1 MTSITPNRL
10 QQGHLEKFWEIFAID
25 GSKAVK
31 VWDSKKLLP
40 NVTRKSFDQNHRLY
54 VKLARLNNKEITR
67 LASRI
72 SEIDTLSDQHLC
84 LLR

>member
-31 VWDSKKLLP
+31 VWDSKRP
-40 NVTRKSFDQNHRLY
+40 PAASRHTGSQAHRLY
-54 VKLARLNNKEITR
+54 VKLSRLNRKEITR
-67 LASRI
+67 LATRI
-72 SEIDTLSDQHLC
+72 SEIDSLSEQHLC

>member
-40 NVTRKSFDQNHRLY
+40 MATQRSGNQAHRLY
-54 VKLARLNNKEITR
+54 VKLSRLNTKEITR
-67 LASRI
+67 LATRI
-72 SEIDTLSDQHLC
+72 SEIDARSDQHLC
-84 LLR
+84 LFR